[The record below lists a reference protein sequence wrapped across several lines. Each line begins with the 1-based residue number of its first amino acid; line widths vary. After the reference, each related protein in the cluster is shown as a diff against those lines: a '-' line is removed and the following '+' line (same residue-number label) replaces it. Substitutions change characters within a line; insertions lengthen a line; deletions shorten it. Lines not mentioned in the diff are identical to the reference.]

1 MTCMI
6 ANTFSM
12 MMDVLRSIFG
22 KQDIPSNWTTSG
34 CWSPGVTG
42 LHLGRSEKWERGV
55 LCCSWFFYFF
65 RIGFRFGFL
74 KNDRI
79 TKWSGYRSMK
89 LNCSMCEDLINII
102 GELKAPGTSKASIIF
117 VVLEGTMLIQQSKQ
131 NLSGILMKTIHC
143 VRQAGAGGWS
153 WNGVREKHCYLAG
166 AGDWSWNDVRK
177 KYCRLEHQP
186 NSRTRW
192 FWFREFTK
200 YLEITVM
207 WKIP

>member
-42 LHLGRSEKWERGV
+42 LHLWRSEKWERGV

-102 GELKAPGTSKASIIF
+102 GELKAPGSSKASIIF

-131 NLSGILMKTIHC
+131 NLSGILMKTMFF
-143 VRQAGAGGWS
+143 
-153 WNGVREKHCYLAG
+153 
-166 AGDWSWNDVRK
+166 
-177 KYCRLEHQP
+177 RLEIRVASSVAP
-186 NSRTRW
+186 WIYLDFILTRRW
-192 FWFREFTK
+192 SSF
-200 YLEITVM
+200 VNQ
-207 WKIP
+207 WKEHSPTI